1 MTFGGKRPTSY
12 TVSVGRKDTGPFT
25 MSRTGPKGEIA
36 FTGKTKAWLAGIL
49 WGSNT
54 QTVSM
59 PVDWGTNPRSSAGS
73 GAASARSQCWS
84 LLRCFVVS
92 LVASGCGAAVGPP
105 DPPQDPCAA
114 AHAIRSGPQ
123 FLSVAEEADIAARV
137 IPGGFGGSI
146 VVERTRGGRTN
157 WSPRTSWALQPV
169 RGDPGGWAVEVDPE
183 LNRIWI
189 GLGNSSELPRI
200 RQMVSDRAVPLA
212 AVVLETPAPSTGGEP
227 FAVLEQL
234 IAHGGP
240 NPRGLRAQLPCPLY
254 EPVP

>member
-36 FTGKTKAWLAGIL
+36 FTGKTKAWLEGIL

-123 FLSVAEEADIAARV
+123 FLSVA
-137 IPGGFGGSI
+137 SI
-146 VVERTRGGRTN
+146 
-157 WSPRTSWALQPV
+157 RTSSRSDW
-169 RGDPGGWAVEVDPE
+169 
-183 LNRIWI
+183 
-189 GLGNSSELPRI
+189 SSP
-200 RQMVSDRAVPLA
+200 
-212 AVVLETPAPSTGGEP
+212 
-227 FAVLEQL
+227 
-234 IAHGGP
+234 
-240 NPRGLRAQLPCPLY
+240 
-254 EPVP
+254 